1 MEGLLEK
8 INKLPEEPGVYL
20 FKDDTGQVLYVGKAV
35 SLRHRVRSYFQGNQ
49 SPKVLALLE
58 KARDLAYIVTA
69 NEVEALVLEANLIK
83 THRPRYNVVLKDD
96 KTYPYIKVTV
106 AEEFPRVL
114 FARRRAGDGA
124 RYFGPY
130 TRSGAVYETLRFLR
144 TLFPFCSCKGAVPAR
159 NRPCLNYHI
168 RRCPGPCT
176 GAADPENYRRGIEAL
191 CLFLEGRYS
200 AVKRRLEAEMQA
212 AAERLEFEQAAV
224 LRDRL
229 KALEVVLAR
238 QRVVSAK
245 SEDLDVVAL
254 ARGKEQ
260 AVAAVLQV
268 REGRLVAQEQFGLS
282 GVVGQSDAA
291 VLSGFLKQYYSG
303 ISASFPREVILPV
316 DLGEETSAICAY
328 FAERIGKKV
337 RLTVPQRGRK
347 KELLTLAG
355 KNAAVALAEA
365 EVEVATG
372 KETLQELAAAL
383 ALEKLPQRIEGYDAS
398 TLQGAAPVAVM
409 VVFRE
414 GKPFK
419 SGYRRFAVAPVGK
432 PDDYGALREALR
444 RRFARAREEEKA
456 IVSGQ
461 LAPRVAKFWPLPA
474 LVLVDGGPAQAAV
487 ARAVLAAFGYDHI
500 PVFGLAKEN
509 EWLYRPGENT
519 PVILPRES
527 AALRLLQRVRDEAH
541 RFAVSFHRKRRAAGL
556 RSVLEEIE
564 GIGPTRRRALLQA
577 FLSLEALQQADL
589 EELRRVPGMNRRAA
603 EAVYQYFR
611 EQGLKGEGIG

>member
-1 MEGLLEK
+1 MEELIEK
-8 INKLPEEPGVYL
+8 VNKLPEEPGVYL
-20 FKDDTGQVLYVGKAV
+20 FKDDAGQVLYVGKAV
-35 SLRHRVRSYFQGNQ
+35 SLRHRVRSYFQGSQ

-58 KARDLAYIVTA
+58 KARDLVYIVTA

-83 THRPRYNVVLKDD
+83 QHRPRYNVVLKDD

-114 FARRRAGDGA
+114 FARRRGKDGA

-144 TLFPFCSCKGAVPAR
+144 TLFPFRSCKGPVPTR
-159 NRPCLNYHI
+159 SRPCLNYHI
-168 RRCPGPCT
+168 RRCPGPCA
-176 GAADPENYRRGIEAL
+176 GSADPEKYRQGIEAL

-200 AVKRRLEAEMQA
+200 AVKRHLEAEMRA
-212 AAERLEFEQAAV
+212 AAERLEFERAAV

-229 KALEVVLAR
+229 RALEVILAR

-245 SEDLDVVAL
+245 DEDLDVVAL
-254 ARGKEQ
+254 AREREQ
-260 AVAAVLQV
+260 VVAAVLRV
-268 REGRLVAQEQFGLS
+268 REGRLIAQEQFELS
-282 GVVGQSDAA
+282 GAAGQSDAA

-316 DLGEETSAICAY
+316 DLGEEAPAICAY
-328 FAERIGKKV
+328 LAERVGKKV

-347 KELLTLAG
+347 KELLALAM

-365 EVEVATG
+365 EVEVAAG
-372 KETLQELAAAL
+372 EETLRELAAAL
-383 ALEKLPQRIEGYDAS
+383 AIEKLPQRIEGYDAS

-456 IVSGQ
+456 IASGQ
-461 LAPRVAKFWPLPA
+461 LAPRVAKFWPLPD

-487 ARAVLAAFGYDHI
+487 ARTVLAEFGYDHI
-500 PVFGLAKEN
+500 PVLGLAKEN
-509 EWLYRPGENT
+509 EWLYRPGEST

-541 RFAVSFHRKRRAAGL
+541 RFAVAFHRKRRATGL
-556 RSVLEEIE
+556 RSVLEEIK
-564 GIGPTRRRALLQA
+564 GIGPARRRALLKN
-577 FLSLEALQQADL
+577 FPSLEALKAAGL
-589 EELRRVPGMNRRAA
+589 EELSQVPGMNRKAA
-603 EAVYQYFR
+603 RAVYEYLQRYC
-611 EQGLKGEGIG
+611 GGEN